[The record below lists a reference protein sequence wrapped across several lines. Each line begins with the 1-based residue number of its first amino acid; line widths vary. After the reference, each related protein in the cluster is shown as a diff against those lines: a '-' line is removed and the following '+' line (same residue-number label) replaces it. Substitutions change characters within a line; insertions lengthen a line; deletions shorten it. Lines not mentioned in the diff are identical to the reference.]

1 MKIQERITT
10 LTEEVKDD
18 NTTSMWRVCRGIVE
32 NVSQHNKQIIAQ
44 MRDYDTHDKE
54 HSEKVLEIIEDIL
67 GQNMEKLTV
76 YELLLLYMSAYLH
89 DSAMALP
96 DWEYKVLKAV
106 EGTEEYHDNTLE
118 FTICNDYKPKHTY
131 SEALRIIEENKDKLF
146 CYDTAKNYVCAKPT
160 EDKMTES
167 LAEFMQQYEEFRNG
181 YITDLDKC
189 KGSVSEYMDK
199 SRWIRSEFIR
209 QTHHIRAVENVE
221 SLKGKIA
228 DAIGGFYAEKFIED
242 LAVICRCHGENL
254 ESVFQLPDARKDWLG
269 GTANIQ
275 FLAMMLRLGDVIHFD
290 SKRAPR
296 SLYAEKQITDAVS
309 YKHWNAKFQEL
320 QYKVQNTNG
329 KVIICYQA
337 YCEDPEMYY
346 FIQDYMGW
354 IDNEIDNYY
363 VLKNRWE
370 MNQSSENGQYCFKIE
385 KVDRTD
391 IGYDKDQFVPDND
404 MKFVLNQSKILEL
417 LMGIQLYKD
426 PFLCLREIYQNALDA
441 SKCMKAYNK
450 KKGKTEN
457 LTIEFGIGEED
468 LHGKK
473 ERYIYCLDHGT
484 GMNAYIIKN
493 YLLHIGN
500 SYYRSKD
507 FAKQNTDWGYDVK
520 PTSQFGIGLLSGYML
535 ADKIGITTIHYEES
549 GNALSF
555 MMEGVNE
562 HFYYTKPKR
571 TEAEAIGDHGTL
583 VKLYLKEEY
592 RDKVNAEYIPKLPL
606 ALMSDSKKIKEYM
619 EKGDAVEENLLYI
632 LSQHIGIKCQDISV
646 VVCDEDRKC
655 HELYYSNTIFDQ
667 RNYEDIADEDI
678 EILWKDRFYFDGSD
692 NPYKTVIEK
701 RDQIEDYVIKAV
713 SENMELYSHITLPKK
728 GIGEYDLKIYN
739 FSEFL
744 GNMEYSIFVD
754 GIFIERRA
762 LHDRKTEEILGEDI
776 VHSSLI
782 NYTGTKRPVLSVDR
796 SFCVN
801 FPEMETELAALRE
814 CFIEELQRIVAEH
827 IRKENI
833 GPEDPEQPVILDI
846 AARKFPSISGKLMKE
861 LETSQHI
868 ELRFDENFLKE
879 NHYGLNEVFLNDEIR
894 LNNLDFREYME
905 VTRRVILGR
914 SVNADKI
921 SIQEQDAVIQGGEY
935 QEFPYTNGRGYY
947 DQISLRTI
955 VVGADEWNGVFGDYD
970 IVNTIWPIINSD
982 LYKCLKLEEEIYEIT
997 KRCKHIS
1004 ESDNGIQG
1012 IANLDPVLIHPV
1024 YGVGSSKRHGIMEK
1038 KGRVGEF
1045 GGLRQ
1050 NFWLYEM
1057 TDFGRETREKKISY
1071 ALYAYIAPRELS
1083 EMDQEM
1089 LAEYEESDPDYVRG
1103 VKEGWSILFLGACQ
1117 KYVISPGIVP
1127 RAEMAGKVK
1136 EGYRKMNPDIIY
1148 LYSDGTKVFGE

>member
-18 NTTSMWRVCRGIVE
+18 NTTSLWRVCRGIVE

-146 CYDTAKNYVCAKPT
+146 CYDTAKNYVCVKPT

-221 SLKGKIA
+221 SLKGEIA

-242 LAVICRCHGENL
+242 LAAICRCHGENL

-370 MNQSSENGQYCFKIE
+370 MNQSSENGQYCFNIE

-426 PFLCLREIYQNALDA
+426 SFLCLREIYQNALDA

-606 ALMSDSKKIKEYM
+606 ALMSNSKKIKEYM
-619 EKGDAVEENLLYI
+619 GKRDAVEGNLLYI

-678 EILWKDRFYFDGSD
+678 EILWKNRFYFDGSD

-762 LHDRKTEEILGEDI
+762 LYDRKTEEILGEDI

-782 NYTGTKRPVLSVDR
+782 NYTGSKRPVLSVDR
-796 SFCVN
+796 SSCVN

-879 NHYGLNEVFLNDEIR
+879 NHYGLNEVFVNDEIR

-935 QEFPYTNGRGYY
+935 QEFPYTNGWGYY

-970 IVNTIWPIINSD
+970 IVNTIWPIINPD

-1024 YGVGSSKRHGIMEK
+1024 YGVGSSNRHGIMEK
-1038 KGRVGEF
+1038 KGYVGEF

-1050 NFWLYEM
+1050 DFWLYEM

-1136 EGYRKMNPDIIY
+1136 EGYRKMNPDIMY

>member
-10 LTEEVKDD
+10 LTEEIKDD
-18 NTTSMWRVCRGIVE
+18 NTTSLWRVCRGIVE

-131 SEALRIIEENKDKLF
+131 SEALWIIEENKDKLF

-189 KGSVSEYMDK
+189 EGSVSEYMDK

-242 LAVICRCHGENL
+242 LAAICRCHGENL

-370 MNQSSENGQYCFKIE
+370 MNQSSENGQYCFNIE

-562 HFYYTKPKR
+562 HFYYKKPKR

-592 RDKVNAEYIPKLPL
+592 RNKVNAEYIPKLPL
-606 ALMSDSKKIKEYM
+606 ALMSNSKKIKEYM
-619 EKGDAVEENLLYI
+619 GKREAVEGNLLYI

-762 LHDRKTEEILGEDI
+762 LRDRKTEEILGEDI

-782 NYTGTKRPVLSVDR
+782 NYTGSKRPVLSVDR
-796 SFCVN
+796 SSCVN
-801 FPEMETELAALRE
+801 FPEMETELGALRE
-814 CFIEELQRIVAEH
+814 CFIEDLQRIVAEH

-879 NHYGLNEVFLNDEIR
+879 NHYGLNEVFVNDEIR

-935 QEFPYTNGRGYY
+935 QEFPYTNGRGDY

-970 IVNTIWPIINSD
+970 IVNTIWPIINPD

-1024 YGVGSSKRHGIMEK
+1024 YGVGSSNRHGIMEK

-1057 TDFGRETREKKISY
+1057 TDCGRETREKKISY

-1117 KYVISPGIVP
+1117 KYVISPGIIP
-1127 RAEMAGKVK
+1127 RTEMAGKVK
-1136 EGYRKMNPDIIY
+1136 EGYRKMNPDIMY

>member
-18 NTTSMWRVCRGIVE
+18 NTTSLWRVCRGIVE

-76 YELLLLYMSAYLH
+76 YELLLLYMSTYLH

-209 QTHHIRAVENVE
+209 QTHHIRSVENVE

-242 LAVICRCHGENL
+242 LSAICRCHGENL

-370 MNQSSENGQYCFKIE
+370 MNQSSENGQYCFNIE

-606 ALMSDSKKIKEYM
+606 ALMSNSKKIKEYM
-619 EKGDAVEENLLYI
+619 EKGDAVEGNLLYI

-739 FSEFL
+739 FSKFL

-754 GIFIERRA
+754 GIFIERSA

-782 NYTGTKRPVLSVDR
+782 NYTGSKRPVLSVDR
-796 SFCVN
+796 SSCVN

-814 CFIEELQRIVAEH
+814 CFIEELRRIVAEH

-879 NHYGLNEVFLNDEIR
+879 NHYGLNEVFVNDEIR

-935 QEFPYTNGRGYY
+935 QKFPYTNGREYY

-955 VVGADEWNGVFGDYD
+955 VVGADEWNGVFEDYD
-970 IVNTIWPIINSD
+970 IVNTIWPIINPD

-1024 YGVGSSKRHGIMEK
+1024 YGVGSSNRHGIMEK

-1057 TDFGRETREKKISY
+1057 TDCGRETREKKISY

-1136 EGYRKMNPDIIY
+1136 EGYRKMNPDIMY

>member
-619 EKGDAVEENLLYI
+619 EKGDAVEGNLLYI

-1136 EGYRKMNPDIIY
+1136 EGYRKMNPDIVY

>member
-10 LTEEVKDD
+10 LTEEIKDD
-18 NTTSMWRVCRGIVE
+18 NTTSLWRVCRGIVE

-370 MNQSSENGQYCFKIE
+370 MNQSSENGQYCFNIE

-619 EKGDAVEENLLYI
+619 EKGDAVEGNLLYI

-861 LETSQHI
+861 LETLQHI

-970 IVNTIWPIINSD
+970 IVNTIWPIINPD

>member
-18 NTTSMWRVCRGIVE
+18 NTTSLWRVCRGIVE

-242 LAVICRCHGENL
+242 LAAICRCHGENL

-370 MNQSSENGQYCFKIE
+370 MNQSSENGQYCFNIE

-535 ADKIGITTIHYEES
+535 ADKIGITTIHYEKS

-619 EKGDAVEENLLYI
+619 EKGDAVEGNLLYI

-970 IVNTIWPIINSD
+970 IVNTIWPIINPD

>member
-18 NTTSMWRVCRGIVE
+18 NTTSLWRVCRGIVE

-54 HSEKVLEIIEDIL
+54 HSERVLEIIEDIL

-131 SEALRIIEENKDKLF
+131 SEALRIIKENKDKLF

-242 LAVICRCHGENL
+242 LAAICRCHGENL

-346 FIQDYMGW
+346 FIQGYMGW
-354 IDNEIDNYY
+354 INNEIDNYY

-370 MNQSSENGQYCFKIE
+370 MNQSSENGQYCFNIE

-450 KKGKTEN
+450 KKG
-457 LTIEFGIGEED
+457 
-468 LHGKK
+468 
-473 ERYIYCLDHGT
+473 R
-484 GMNAYIIKN
+484 
-493 YLLHIGN
+493 
-500 SYYRSKD
+500 
-507 FAKQNTDWGYDVK
+507 Q
-520 PTSQFGIGLLSGYML
+520 
-535 ADKIGITTIHYEES
+535 
-549 GNALSF
+549 
-555 MMEGVNE
+555 
-562 HFYYTKPKR
+562 R
-571 TEAEAIGDHGTL
+571 T
-583 VKLYLKEEY
+583 
-592 RDKVNAEYIPKLPL
+592 
-606 ALMSDSKKIKEYM
+606 
-619 EKGDAVEENLLYI
+619 
-632 LSQHIGIKCQDISV
+632 
-646 VVCDEDRKC
+646 
-655 HELYYSNTIFDQ
+655 
-667 RNYEDIADEDI
+667 
-678 EILWKDRFYFDGSD
+678 
-692 NPYKTVIEK
+692 
-701 RDQIEDYVIKAV
+701 
-713 SENMELYSHITLPKK
+713 
-728 GIGEYDLKIYN
+728 
-739 FSEFL
+739 
-744 GNMEYSIFVD
+744 
-754 GIFIERRA
+754 
-762 LHDRKTEEILGEDI
+762 
-776 VHSSLI
+776 
-782 NYTGTKRPVLSVDR
+782 
-796 SFCVN
+796 
-801 FPEMETELAALRE
+801 
-814 CFIEELQRIVAEH
+814 
-827 IRKENI
+827 
-833 GPEDPEQPVILDI
+833 
-846 AARKFPSISGKLMKE
+846 
-861 LETSQHI
+861 
-868 ELRFDENFLKE
+868 
-879 NHYGLNEVFLNDEIR
+879 
-894 LNNLDFREYME
+894 
-905 VTRRVILGR
+905 
-914 SVNADKI
+914 
-921 SIQEQDAVIQGGEY
+921 
-935 QEFPYTNGRGYY
+935 
-947 DQISLRTI
+947 
-955 VVGADEWNGVFGDYD
+955 
-970 IVNTIWPIINSD
+970 
-982 LYKCLKLEEEIYEIT
+982 
-997 KRCKHIS
+997 
-1004 ESDNGIQG
+1004 
-1012 IANLDPVLIHPV
+1012 
-1024 YGVGSSKRHGIMEK
+1024 
-1038 KGRVGEF
+1038 
-1045 GGLRQ
+1045 
-1050 NFWLYEM
+1050 
-1057 TDFGRETREKKISY
+1057 
-1071 ALYAYIAPRELS
+1071 
-1083 EMDQEM
+1083 
-1089 LAEYEESDPDYVRG
+1089 
-1103 VKEGWSILFLGACQ
+1103 
-1117 KYVISPGIVP
+1117 
-1127 RAEMAGKVK
+1127 
-1136 EGYRKMNPDIIY
+1136 
-1148 LYSDGTKVFGE
+1148 

>member
-10 LTEEVKDD
+10 LTEEIKDD
-18 NTTSMWRVCRGIVE
+18 NTTSLWRVCRGIVE

-131 SEALRIIEENKDKLF
+131 SEALWIIEENKDKLF

-199 SRWIRSEFIR
+199 SIWIRSEFIR

-242 LAVICRCHGENL
+242 LAAICRCHGENL

-363 VLKNRWE
+363 VLKSRWE
-370 MNQSSENGQYCFKIE
+370 MNQSSENGQYCFNIE

-562 HFYYTKPKR
+562 HFYYKKPKR

-592 RDKVNAEYIPKLPL
+592 RNKVNAEYIPKLPL
-606 ALMSDSKKIKEYM
+606 ALMSNSKKIKEYM
-619 EKGDAVEENLLYI
+619 GKREAVEGNLLYI

-762 LHDRKTEEILGEDI
+762 LYDRKTEEILGEDI

-782 NYTGTKRPVLSVDR
+782 NYTGSKRPVLSVDR
-796 SFCVN
+796 SSCVN
-801 FPEMETELAALRE
+801 FPEMETELGALRE
-814 CFIEELQRIVAEH
+814 CFIEDLQRIVAEH

-879 NHYGLNEVFLNDEIR
+879 NHYGLNEVFVNDEIR

-935 QEFPYTNGRGYY
+935 QEFPYTNGRGDY

-970 IVNTIWPIINSD
+970 IVNTIWPIINPD

-1024 YGVGSSKRHGIMEK
+1024 YGVGSSNRHGIMEK

-1050 NFWLYEM
+1050 DFWLYEM

-1127 RAEMAGKVK
+1127 RTEMAGKVK
-1136 EGYRKMNPDIIY
+1136 EGYRKMNPDIMY

>member
-18 NTTSMWRVCRGIVE
+18 NTTSLWRMCRGIVE

-54 HSEKVLEIIEDIL
+54 HSEKVLEIIEAIL

-96 DWEYKVLKAV
+96 DWEYKVLKVV

-199 SRWIRSEFIR
+199 SIWIRSEFIR

-242 LAVICRCHGENL
+242 LAAICRCHGENL

-370 MNQSSENGQYCFKIE
+370 MNQSSENGQYCFNIE

-606 ALMSDSKKIKEYM
+606 ALMSNSKKIKEYM
-619 EKGDAVEENLLYI
+619 EKGDAVEGNLLYI

-782 NYTGTKRPVLSVDR
+782 NYTGSKRPVLSVDR
-796 SFCVN
+796 SSCVN

-814 CFIEELQRIVAEH
+814 CFIEELQRIIAEH

-833 GPEDPEQPVILDI
+833 GPEDPEQPIILDI

-879 NHYGLNEVFLNDEIR
+879 NHYGLNEVFVNDEIR

-935 QEFPYTNGRGYY
+935 QDFPYTKGREYY

-970 IVNTIWPIINSD
+970 IVNTIWPIINPD

-1024 YGVGSSKRHGIMEK
+1024 YGVGSSNRHGIMEK

-1050 NFWLYEM
+1050 DFWLYEM

-1127 RAEMAGKVK
+1127 RAGMAGKVK
-1136 EGYRKMNPDIIY
+1136 EGYRKMNPDIMY

>member
-10 LTEEVKDD
+10 LTEEIKDD
-18 NTTSMWRVCRGIVE
+18 NTTSLWRVCRGIVE

-189 KGSVSEYMDK
+189 KGAVSEYMDK

-242 LAVICRCHGENL
+242 LAAICRCHGENL

-370 MNQSSENGQYCFKIE
+370 MNQSSENGQYCFNIE

-562 HFYYTKPKR
+562 HFYYTKLKR

-606 ALMSDSKKIKEYM
+606 ALMSNSKKIKEYM
-619 EKGDAVEENLLYI
+619 GKREAVEGNLLYI

-762 LHDRKTEEILGEDI
+762 LRDRKTEEILGEDI

-782 NYTGTKRPVLSVDR
+782 NYTGSKRPVLSVDR
-796 SFCVN
+796 SSCVN

-879 NHYGLNEVFLNDEIR
+879 NHYGLNEVFVNDEIR

-935 QEFPYTNGRGYY
+935 QEFPYTNGRGDY

-970 IVNTIWPIINSD
+970 IVNTIWPIINPD

-1024 YGVGSSKRHGIMEK
+1024 YGVGSSNQHGIMEK

-1057 TDFGRETREKKISY
+1057 TDCGRETREKKISY

-1136 EGYRKMNPDIIY
+1136 EGYRKMNPDIMY

>member
-18 NTTSMWRVCRGIVE
+18 NTTSLWRVCRGIVE

-370 MNQSSENGQYCFKIE
+370 MNQSSENGQYCFNIE

-619 EKGDAVEENLLYI
+619 EKGDAVEGNLLYI

-879 NHYGLNEVFLNDEIR
+879 NHYGLNEVFVNDEIR

-970 IVNTIWPIINSD
+970 IVNTIWPIINPD

>member
-18 NTTSMWRVCRGIVE
+18 NTTSLWRVCRGIVE

-189 KGSVSEYMDK
+189 KASVSEYMDK

-242 LAVICRCHGENL
+242 LAAICRCHGENL

-269 GTANIQ
+269 GAANIQ

-370 MNQSSENGQYCFKIE
+370 MNQSSENGQYCFNIE

-606 ALMSDSKKIKEYM
+606 ALMSNSKKIKEYM
-619 EKGDAVEENLLYI
+619 GKRDAVEGNLLYI

-762 LHDRKTEEILGEDI
+762 LYDRKTEEILGEDI

-782 NYTGTKRPVLSVDR
+782 NYTGSKRPVLSVDR
-796 SFCVN
+796 SSCVN

-879 NHYGLNEVFLNDEIR
+879 NHYGLNEVFVNDEIR

-970 IVNTIWPIINSD
+970 IVNTIWPIINPD

-1024 YGVGSSKRHGIMEK
+1024 YGVGSSNRHGIMEK

-1050 NFWLYEM
+1050 DFWLYEM

-1136 EGYRKMNPDIIY
+1136 EGYRKMNPDIMY

>member
-10 LTEEVKDD
+10 LTEEIKDD
-18 NTTSMWRVCRGIVE
+18 NTTSLCRVCREIVG

-131 SEALRIIEENKDKLF
+131 SEALRIIEKNKDKLF

-189 KGSVSEYMDK
+189 EGSVSEYMDK

-242 LAVICRCHGENL
+242 LAAICRCHGENL

-275 FLAMMLRLGDVIHFD
+275 FLAMLLRLGDVIHFD

-296 SLYAEKQITDAVS
+296 SLYAEKQITDEVS

-370 MNQSSENGQYCFKIE
+370 MNQSSENGQYCFNIE

-450 KKGKTEN
+450 KKEKTEN

-606 ALMSDSKKIKEYM
+606 ALMSNSKKIKEYM
-619 EKGDAVEENLLYI
+619 GKRDAVEGNLLYI

-646 VVCDEDRKC
+646 VVCDAERKC

-762 LHDRKTEEILGEDI
+762 LYDRKTEEILGEDI

-782 NYTGTKRPVLSVDR
+782 NYTGSKRPVLSVDR
-796 SFCVN
+796 SSCVN

-879 NHYGLNEVFLNDEIR
+879 NHYGLNEVFVNDEIR

-935 QEFPYTNGRGYY
+935 QEFPYTNGREYY

-970 IVNTIWPIINSD
+970 IVNTIWPIINPD

-1024 YGVGSSKRHGIMEK
+1024 YGVGSSNRHGIMEK

-1050 NFWLYEM
+1050 DFWLYEM

-1136 EGYRKMNPDIIY
+1136 EGYRKMNPDIMY

>member
-619 EKGDAVEENLLYI
+619 EKGDAVEGNLLYI

-1103 VKEGWSILFLGACQ
+1103 VKEGWSILFLGSCQ

-1136 EGYRKMNPDIIY
+1136 EGYRKMNPDIVY

>member
-10 LTEEVKDD
+10 LTEEIKDD
-18 NTTSMWRVCRGIVE
+18 NTTSLWRVCRGIVE

-131 SEALRIIEENKDKLF
+131 SEALQIIEENKDKLF

-370 MNQSSENGQYCFKIE
+370 MNQSSENGQYCFNIE

-619 EKGDAVEENLLYI
+619 EKGDAVEGNLLYI

-861 LETSQHI
+861 LETLQHI

-970 IVNTIWPIINSD
+970 IVNTIWPIINPD

>member
-1 MKIQERITT
+1 
-10 LTEEVKDD
+10 
-18 NTTSMWRVCRGIVE
+18 
-32 NVSQHNKQIIAQ
+32 
-44 MRDYDTHDKE
+44 
-54 HSEKVLEIIEDIL
+54 
-67 GQNMEKLTV
+67 
-76 YELLLLYMSAYLH
+76 
-89 DSAMALP
+89 
-96 DWEYKVLKAV
+96 
-106 EGTEEYHDNTLE
+106 
-118 FTICNDYKPKHTY
+118 
-131 SEALRIIEENKDKLF
+131 
-146 CYDTAKNYVCAKPT
+146 
-160 EDKMTES
+160 
-167 LAEFMQQYEEFRNG
+167 
-181 YITDLDKC
+181 
-189 KGSVSEYMDK
+189 
-199 SRWIRSEFIR
+199 
-209 QTHHIRAVENVE
+209 
-221 SLKGKIA
+221 
-228 DAIGGFYAEKFIED
+228 
-242 LAVICRCHGENL
+242 
-254 ESVFQLPDARKDWLG
+254 
-269 GTANIQ
+269 
-275 FLAMMLRLGDVIHFD
+275 
-290 SKRAPR
+290 
-296 SLYAEKQITDAVS
+296 
-309 YKHWNAKFQEL
+309 
-320 QYKVQNTNG
+320 
-329 KVIICYQA
+329 
-337 YCEDPEMYY
+337 
-346 FIQDYMGW
+346 
-354 IDNEIDNYY
+354 
-363 VLKNRWE
+363 
-370 MNQSSENGQYCFKIE
+370 
-385 KVDRTD
+385 
-391 IGYDKDQFVPDND
+391 
-404 MKFVLNQSKILEL
+404 
-417 LMGIQLYKD
+417 
-426 PFLCLREIYQNALDA
+426 
-441 SKCMKAYNK
+441 
-450 KKGKTEN
+450 
-457 LTIEFGIGEED
+457 
-468 LHGKK
+468 
-473 ERYIYCLDHGT
+473 
-484 GMNAYIIKN
+484 MNAYIIKN

-606 ALMSDSKKIKEYM
+606 ALMSNSKKIKEYM
-619 EKGDAVEENLLYI
+619 EKGDAVEGNLLYI

-728 GIGEYDLKIYN
+728 GIGEYNLKIYD

-762 LHDRKTEEILGEDI
+762 LYDRKTEEILGEDI

-782 NYTGTKRPVLSVDR
+782 NYTGSKRPVLSVDR
-796 SFCVN
+796 SSCVN

-861 LETSQHI
+861 LETLQHI

-879 NHYGLNEVFLNDEIR
+879 NHYGLNEVFVNDEIR

-935 QEFPYTNGRGYY
+935 QEFPYINGRGYY

-970 IVNTIWPIINSD
+970 IVNTIWPIINPD
-982 LYKCLKLEEEIYEIT
+982 LYKSNKKL
-997 KRCKHIS
+997 
-1004 ESDNGIQG
+1004 
-1012 IANLDPVLIHPV
+1012 V
-1024 YGVGSSKRHGIMEK
+1024 
-1038 KGRVGEF
+1038 
-1045 GGLRQ
+1045 
-1050 NFWLYEM
+1050 
-1057 TDFGRETREKKISY
+1057 
-1071 ALYAYIAPRELS
+1071 
-1083 EMDQEM
+1083 
-1089 LAEYEESDPDYVRG
+1089 
-1103 VKEGWSILFLGACQ
+1103 
-1117 KYVISPGIVP
+1117 
-1127 RAEMAGKVK
+1127 
-1136 EGYRKMNPDIIY
+1136 
-1148 LYSDGTKVFGE
+1148 

>member
-1 MKIQERITT
+1 
-10 LTEEVKDD
+10 
-18 NTTSMWRVCRGIVE
+18 
-32 NVSQHNKQIIAQ
+32 
-44 MRDYDTHDKE
+44 
-54 HSEKVLEIIEDIL
+54 
-67 GQNMEKLTV
+67 
-76 YELLLLYMSAYLH
+76 
-89 DSAMALP
+89 
-96 DWEYKVLKAV
+96 
-106 EGTEEYHDNTLE
+106 
-118 FTICNDYKPKHTY
+118 
-131 SEALRIIEENKDKLF
+131 
-146 CYDTAKNYVCAKPT
+146 
-160 EDKMTES
+160 
-167 LAEFMQQYEEFRNG
+167 
-181 YITDLDKC
+181 
-189 KGSVSEYMDK
+189 MDK

-242 LAVICRCHGENL
+242 LAAICRCHGENL

-370 MNQSSENGQYCFKIE
+370 MNQSSENGQYCFNIE

-484 GMNAYIIKN
+484 GMNAYIIRN

-619 EKGDAVEENLLYI
+619 EKGDAVEGNLLYI

-801 FPEMETELAALRE
+801 FPEMETELAVLRE

-879 NHYGLNEVFLNDEIR
+879 NHYGLNEVFVNDEIR

-970 IVNTIWPIINSD
+970 IVNTIWPIINPD

>member
-10 LTEEVKDD
+10 LTEEIKDD
-18 NTTSMWRVCRGIVE
+18 NTTSLWRVCRGIVE

-209 QTHHIRAVENVE
+209 QTHHIRSVENVE

-242 LAVICRCHGENL
+242 LSAICRCHGENL

-370 MNQSSENGQYCFKIE
+370 MNQSSENGQYCFNIE

-606 ALMSDSKKIKEYM
+606 ALMSNSKKIKEYM
-619 EKGDAVEENLLYI
+619 GKREAVEGNLLYI

-739 FSEFL
+739 FSKFL

-754 GIFIERRA
+754 GIFIERSA

-782 NYTGTKRPVLSVDR
+782 NYTGSKRPVLSVDR
-796 SFCVN
+796 SSCVN

-879 NHYGLNEVFLNDEIR
+879 NHYGLNEVFVNDEIR

-935 QEFPYTNGRGYY
+935 QEFPYTNGRGDY

-970 IVNTIWPIINSD
+970 IVNTIWPIINPD

-1024 YGVGSSKRHGIMEK
+1024 YGVGSSNRHGIMEK

-1057 TDFGRETREKKISY
+1057 TDCGRETREKKISY

-1136 EGYRKMNPDIIY
+1136 EGYRKMNPDIMY

>member
-18 NTTSMWRVCRGIVE
+18 NTTSLWRVCRGIVE

-242 LAVICRCHGENL
+242 LAAICRCHGENL

-370 MNQSSENGQYCFKIE
+370 MNQSSENGQYCFNIE

-606 ALMSDSKKIKEYM
+606 ALMSNSKKIKEYM
-619 EKGDAVEENLLYI
+619 EKGDAVEGNLLYI

-782 NYTGTKRPVLSVDR
+782 NYTGSKRPVLSVDR
-796 SFCVN
+796 SSCVN

-814 CFIEELQRIVAEH
+814 CFIEELQRIIAEH

-833 GPEDPEQPVILDI
+833 GPEDPEQPIILDI

-879 NHYGLNEVFLNDEIR
+879 NHYGLNEVFVNDEIR

-935 QEFPYTNGRGYY
+935 QDFPYTKGREYY

-970 IVNTIWPIINSD
+970 IVNTIWPIINPD

-1024 YGVGSSKRHGIMEK
+1024 YGVGSSNRHGIMEK

-1050 NFWLYEM
+1050 DFWLYEM

>member
-10 LTEEVKDD
+10 LTEEIKDD
-18 NTTSMWRVCRGIVE
+18 NTTSLWRVCRGIVE

-370 MNQSSENGQYCFKIE
+370 MNQSSENGQYCFNIE

-549 GNALSF
+549 GNAISF

-571 TEAEAIGDHGTL
+571 TEVEAIGDHGTL

-619 EKGDAVEENLLYI
+619 EKGDAVEGNLLYI

-970 IVNTIWPIINSD
+970 IVNTIWPIINPD

>member
-10 LTEEVKDD
+10 LTEEIKDD
-18 NTTSMWRVCRGIVE
+18 NTTSLWRVCRGIVE

-242 LAVICRCHGENL
+242 LAAICRCHGENL

-370 MNQSSENGQYCFKIE
+370 MNQSSENGQYCFNIE

-535 ADKIGITTIHYEES
+535 ADKIGITTIHYEKS

-619 EKGDAVEENLLYI
+619 EKGDAVEGNLLYI

-970 IVNTIWPIINSD
+970 IVNTIWPIINPD

>member
-10 LTEEVKDD
+10 LTEEIKDD
-18 NTTSMWRVCRGIVE
+18 NTTSLWRVCRGIVE

-131 SEALRIIEENKDKLF
+131 SEALWIIEENKDKLF

-199 SRWIRSEFIR
+199 SIWIRSEFIR

-242 LAVICRCHGENL
+242 LAAICRCHGENL

-363 VLKNRWE
+363 VLKSRWE
-370 MNQSSENGQYCFKIE
+370 MNQSSENGQYCFNIE

-592 RDKVNAEYIPKLPL
+592 RNKVNAEYIPKLPL
-606 ALMSDSKKIKEYM
+606 ALMSNSKKIKEYM
-619 EKGDAVEENLLYI
+619 GKREAVEGNLLYI

-762 LHDRKTEEILGEDI
+762 LRDRKTEEILGEDI

-782 NYTGTKRPVLSVDR
+782 NYTGSKRPVLSVDR
-796 SFCVN
+796 SSCVN
-801 FPEMETELAALRE
+801 FPEMETELGALRE
-814 CFIEELQRIVAEH
+814 CFIEDLQRIVAEH

-868 ELRFDENFLKE
+868 ELRFYENFLKE
-879 NHYGLNEVFLNDEIR
+879 NHYGLNEVFVNDEIR

-935 QEFPYTNGRGYY
+935 QEFPYTNGRGDY

-970 IVNTIWPIINSD
+970 IVNTIWPIINPD

-1024 YGVGSSKRHGIMEK
+1024 YGVGSSNRHGIMEK

-1050 NFWLYEM
+1050 DFWLYEM

-1127 RAEMAGKVK
+1127 RTEMAGKVK
-1136 EGYRKMNPDIIY
+1136 EGYRKMNPDIMY

>member
-10 LTEEVKDD
+10 LTEEIKDD
-18 NTTSMWRVCRGIVE
+18 NTTSLWRVCRGIVE

-118 FTICNDYKPKHTY
+118 LTICNDYKPKHTY

-189 KGSVSEYMDK
+189 EGSVSEYMDK

-221 SLKGKIA
+221 SLKVKIA

-242 LAVICRCHGENL
+242 LAAICRCHGENL

-275 FLAMMLRLGDVIHFD
+275 FLAMLLRLGDVIHFD

-320 QYKVQNTNG
+320 QYKVQNING

-370 MNQSSENGQYCFKIE
+370 MNQSSENVQYCFNIE

-484 GMNAYIIKN
+484 GMNTYIIKT

-507 FAKQNTDWGYDVK
+507 FAKQNTDWEYDVK

-592 RDKVNAEYIPKLPL
+592 RDKVNEEYIPKLPL
-606 ALMSDSKKIKEYM
+606 ALMSNSKKIKEYM
-619 EKGDAVEENLLYI
+619 EKGDAVEGNLLYI

-701 RDQIEDYVIKAV
+701 RNQIEDYVIKAV

-744 GNMEYSIFVD
+744 GNMGYSIFVD
-754 GIFIERRA
+754 GIFIERGA
-762 LHDRKTEEILGEDI
+762 LHARKTAEILGEDI

-796 SFCVN
+796 SSCVN

-833 GPEDPEQPVILDI
+833 GSEDPEQPVILDI
-846 AARKFPSISGKLMKE
+846 ATRKFPSISGKLMKE
-861 LETSQHI
+861 LEMLQHI

-879 NHYGLNEVFLNDEIR
+879 NHYGLNEVFVNDEIR

-970 IVNTIWPIINSD
+970 IVNTIWPIINPD

-997 KRCKHIS
+997 KRCKHIC

-1024 YGVGSSKRHGIMEK
+1024 YGVGSSNRHGIMEK

-1050 NFWLYEM
+1050 DFWLYEM
-1057 TDFGRETREKKISY
+1057 TDFGRETREKKVSY

-1136 EGYRKMNPDIIY
+1136 EGYRKMNPDIMY

>member
-18 NTTSMWRVCRGIVE
+18 NTTSLWRVCRGIVE

-242 LAVICRCHGENL
+242 LAAICRCHGENL

-370 MNQSSENGQYCFKIE
+370 MNQSSENGQYCFNIE

-606 ALMSDSKKIKEYM
+606 ALMSNSKKIKEYM
-619 EKGDAVEENLLYI
+619 GKRDAVEGNLLYI

-762 LHDRKTEEILGEDI
+762 LYDRKTEEILGEDI

-782 NYTGTKRPVLSVDR
+782 NYTGSKRPVLSVDR
-796 SFCVN
+796 SSCVN

-879 NHYGLNEVFLNDEIR
+879 NHYGLNEVFVNDEIR

-970 IVNTIWPIINSD
+970 IVNTIWPIINPD

-1024 YGVGSSKRHGIMEK
+1024 YGVGSSNRHGIMEK

-1050 NFWLYEM
+1050 DFWLYEM

-1136 EGYRKMNPDIIY
+1136 EGYRKMNPDIMY

>member
-10 LTEEVKDD
+10 LTEEIKDD
-18 NTTSMWRVCRGIVE
+18 NTTSMWHVCRGIVE

-131 SEALRIIEENKDKLF
+131 SEALRIIEENKDKLL

-242 LAVICRCHGENL
+242 LAAICRCHGENL

-370 MNQSSENGQYCFKIE
+370 MNQSSENGQYCFNIE

-562 HFYYTKPKR
+562 HFYYKKPKR

-592 RDKVNAEYIPKLPL
+592 RNKVNAEYIPKLPL
-606 ALMSDSKKIKEYM
+606 ALMSNSKKIKEYM
-619 EKGDAVEENLLYI
+619 GKREAVEGNLLYI

-762 LHDRKTEEILGEDI
+762 LRDRKTEEILGEDI

-782 NYTGTKRPVLSVDR
+782 NYTGSKRPVLSVDR
-796 SFCVN
+796 SSCVN
-801 FPEMETELAALRE
+801 FPEMETELGALRE
-814 CFIEELQRIVAEH
+814 CFIEDLQRIVAEH

-879 NHYGLNEVFLNDEIR
+879 NHYGLNEVFVNDEIR

-935 QEFPYTNGRGYY
+935 QEFPYTNGRGDY

-955 VVGADEWNGVFGDYD
+955 VVGADEWNGVFVDYD
-970 IVNTIWPIINSD
+970 IVNTIWPIINPD

-1024 YGVGSSKRHGIMEK
+1024 YGVGSSNRHGIMEK

-1057 TDFGRETREKKISY
+1057 TDCGRETREKKISY

-1127 RAEMAGKVK
+1127 RTEMAGKVK
-1136 EGYRKMNPDIIY
+1136 EGYRKMNPDIMY

>member
-619 EKGDAVEENLLYI
+619 EKGDAVEGNLLYI

-762 LHDRKTEEILGEDI
+762 LHDIKTEEILGEDI

-1136 EGYRKMNPDIIY
+1136 EGYRKMNPDIVY

>member
-275 FLAMMLRLGDVIHFD
+275 FLALMLRLGDVIHFD

-619 EKGDAVEENLLYI
+619 EKGDAVEGNLLYI

-1136 EGYRKMNPDIIY
+1136 EGYRKMNPDIVY

>member
-10 LTEEVKDD
+10 LTEEIKDD
-18 NTTSMWRVCRGIVE
+18 NTTSLWRVCRGIVE

-96 DWEYKVLKAV
+96 GWEYKVLKAV

-209 QTHHIRAVENVE
+209 RTHHIRAVENVE

-370 MNQSSENGQYCFKIE
+370 MNQSSENGQYCFNIE

-619 EKGDAVEENLLYI
+619 EKGDAVEGNLLYI

-970 IVNTIWPIINSD
+970 IVNTIWPIINPD

>member
-18 NTTSMWRVCRGIVE
+18 NTASLWRVCRGIVE

-199 SRWIRSEFIR
+199 SIWIRSEFIR

-242 LAVICRCHGENL
+242 LAAICRCHGENL

-370 MNQSSENGQYCFKIE
+370 MNQSSENGQYCFNIE

-549 GNALSF
+549 RNALSF

-606 ALMSDSKKIKEYM
+606 ALMSNSKKIKEYM
-619 EKGDAVEENLLYI
+619 EKGDAVEGNLIYI

-678 EILWKDRFYFDGSD
+678 EILWKDRFYFDGSY

-762 LHDRKTEEILGEDI
+762 LYDRKTEEILGEDI

-782 NYTGTKRPVLSVDR
+782 NYTGSKRPVLSVDR
-796 SFCVN
+796 SSCVN
-801 FPEMETELAALRE
+801 FPEMETELVALRE

-879 NHYGLNEVFLNDEIR
+879 NHYGLNEVFVNDEIR

-970 IVNTIWPIINSD
+970 IVNTIWPIINPD

-1024 YGVGSSKRHGIMEK
+1024 YGVGSSNRHGIMEK

-1050 NFWLYEM
+1050 DFWLYEM

-1136 EGYRKMNPDIIY
+1136 EGYRKMNPDIMY

>member
-10 LTEEVKDD
+10 LTEEIKDD
-18 NTTSMWRVCRGIVE
+18 NTTSLWRVCRGIVE

-370 MNQSSENGQYCFKIE
+370 MNQSSENGQYCFNIE

-619 EKGDAVEENLLYI
+619 EKGDAVEGNLLYI

-970 IVNTIWPIINSD
+970 IVNTIWPIINPD

>member
-10 LTEEVKDD
+10 LTEEIKDD
-18 NTTSMWRVCRGIVE
+18 NTISLWRVCRGIVE

-242 LAVICRCHGENL
+242 LAAICRCHGENL

-370 MNQSSENGQYCFKIE
+370 MNQSSENGQYCFNIE

-457 LTIEFGIGEED
+457 LTIEFGIGEEE

-562 HFYYTKPKR
+562 HFYYKKPKR

-606 ALMSDSKKIKEYM
+606 ALMSNSKKIKEYM
-619 EKGDAVEENLLYI
+619 GKREAVEGNLLYI

-701 RDQIEDYVIKAV
+701 RDEIEDYVIKAV

-728 GIGEYDLKIYN
+728 GIGEYNLKIYD

-762 LHDRKTEEILGEDI
+762 LRDRKTEEILGEDI

-782 NYTGTKRPVLSVDR
+782 NYTGSKRPVLSVDR
-796 SFCVN
+796 SSCVN

-879 NHYGLNEVFLNDEIR
+879 NHYGLNEVFVNDEIR

-935 QEFPYTNGRGYY
+935 QEFPYTNGRGDY

-970 IVNTIWPIINSD
+970 IVNTIWPIINPD

-1024 YGVGSSKRHGIMEK
+1024 YGVGASNRHGIMEK

-1057 TDFGRETREKKISY
+1057 TDCGRETREKKISY

-1136 EGYRKMNPDIIY
+1136 EGYRKMNPDIMY

>member
-146 CYDTAKNYVCAKPT
+146 CYDTAKNYVCAMPT

-619 EKGDAVEENLLYI
+619 EKGDAVEGNLLYI

-1136 EGYRKMNPDIIY
+1136 EGYRKMNPDIVY

>member
-10 LTEEVKDD
+10 LTEEIKDD
-18 NTTSMWRVCRGIVE
+18 NTISLWRVCRGIVE

-242 LAVICRCHGENL
+242 LAAICRCHGENL

-370 MNQSSENGQYCFKIE
+370 MNQSSENGQYCFNIE

-457 LTIEFGIGEED
+457 LTIEFGIGEEE

-562 HFYYTKPKR
+562 HFYYKKPKR

-606 ALMSDSKKIKEYM
+606 ALMSNSKKIKEYM
-619 EKGDAVEENLLYI
+619 GKREAVEGNLLYI

-728 GIGEYDLKIYN
+728 GIGEYNLKIYD

-762 LHDRKTEEILGEDI
+762 LRDRKTEEILGEDI

-782 NYTGTKRPVLSVDR
+782 NYTGSKRPVLSVDR
-796 SFCVN
+796 SSCVN

-879 NHYGLNEVFLNDEIR
+879 NHYGLNEVFVNDEIR

-935 QEFPYTNGRGYY
+935 QEFPYTNGRGDY

-970 IVNTIWPIINSD
+970 IVNTIWPIINPD

-1024 YGVGSSKRHGIMEK
+1024 YGVGASNRHGIMEK

-1057 TDFGRETREKKISY
+1057 TDCGRETREKKISY

-1136 EGYRKMNPDIIY
+1136 EGYRKMNPDIMY

>member
-10 LTEEVKDD
+10 LTEEIKDD
-18 NTTSMWRVCRGIVE
+18 NTTSLWRVCRGIVE

-619 EKGDAVEENLLYI
+619 EKGDAVEGNLLYI

-1136 EGYRKMNPDIIY
+1136 EGYRKMNPDIVY

>member
-619 EKGDAVEENLLYI
+619 EKGDAVEGNLLYI

-861 LETSQHI
+861 LETLQHI

-1136 EGYRKMNPDIIY
+1136 EGYRKMNPDIVY

>member
-1 MKIQERITT
+1 M
-10 LTEEVKDD
+10 
-18 NTTSMWRVCRGIVE
+18 E

-67 GQNMEKLTV
+67 GQNMERLTV

-96 DWEYKVLKAV
+96 GWEYKVLKAV

-189 KGSVSEYMDK
+189 KGSASEYMDK
-199 SRWIRSEFIR
+199 SRWIRGEFIR

-242 LAVICRCHGENL
+242 LAAICRCHGENL

-370 MNQSSENGQYCFKIE
+370 MNQSSENGQYCFNIE

-549 GNALSF
+549 GNAMSF

-619 EKGDAVEENLLYI
+619 EKGDAVEGNLLYI

-879 NHYGLNEVFLNDEIR
+879 NHYGLNEVFVNDEIR

-970 IVNTIWPIINSD
+970 IVNTIWPIINPD

-1136 EGYRKMNPDIIY
+1136 EGYRKMNPDIMY

>member
-10 LTEEVKDD
+10 LTEEIKDD
-18 NTTSMWRVCRGIVE
+18 NTTSLWRVCRGIVE

-118 FTICNDYKPKHTY
+118 FSICNDYKPKHTY

-370 MNQSSENGQYCFKIE
+370 MNQSSENGQYCFNIE

-619 EKGDAVEENLLYI
+619 EKGDAVEGNLLYI

-861 LETSQHI
+861 LETLQHI

-970 IVNTIWPIINSD
+970 IVNTIWPIINPD

>member
-18 NTTSMWRVCRGIVE
+18 NTTSLWRVCRGIVE

-167 LAEFMQQYEEFRNG
+167 LAEFMQQYEELRNG

-242 LAVICRCHGENL
+242 LAAICRCHGENL

-370 MNQSSENGQYCFKIE
+370 MNQSSENGQYCFNIE

-457 LTIEFGIGEED
+457 LMIEFGIGEED

-592 RDKVNAEYIPKLPL
+592 RDKVNAEYISKLPL
-606 ALMSDSKKIKEYM
+606 ALMSNSKKIKEYM
-619 EKGDAVEENLLYI
+619 GKRDAVEGNLLYI

-762 LHDRKTEEILGEDI
+762 LYDRKTEEILGEDI

-782 NYTGTKRPVLSVDR
+782 NYTGSKRPVLSVDR
-796 SFCVN
+796 SSCVN

-879 NHYGLNEVFLNDEIR
+879 NHYGLNEVFVNDEIR

-970 IVNTIWPIINSD
+970 IVNTIWPIINPD

-1024 YGVGSSKRHGIMEK
+1024 YGVGSSNRHGIMEK

-1050 NFWLYEM
+1050 DFWLYEM

-1136 EGYRKMNPDIIY
+1136 EGYRKMNPDIMY